1 MSSQLPTVETKEQ
14 CQGSVERIVFFNEE
28 NGFVVARLK
37 TNKKNELL
45 TIVGTVPSL
54 SPGEFVQ
61 CQGQWFN
68 DPNHGLQFKAET
80 IQVIPPSSL
89 EGIKKYL
96 SSGIVKGIGAH
107 YAELLINAFGKN
119 VLEIMD
125 NEPNRLLEIPGI
137 GKQRLEKIVEGWTQ
151 QKSIRDIILFLQQHG
166 IGNARAMRIY
176 KAYGEKAV
184 EKIKANPFRLADE
197 VYGIGFKTADALAQQ
212 LGIAADA
219 LVRIRAA
226 LRFQLQMFAQQ
237 GHCAIQRQKLIETTS
252 ELLQIEP
259 EKILPGIEAELT
271 EKNIIAEKIKNEDC
285 LFLTSLHR
293 AEVNVLQHL
302 IRLKKACSNWLP
314 IDALKAIPWV
324 EEKTKI
330 ELSYSQK
337 QAVIQALENKVLII
351 TGGPGVGKTTVVNSI
366 LQIARSKRIAVT
378 LCAPTGRAAKRLAET
393 TNMEAKTIHRLLGKK
408 LNIETAH
415 HDLLKT
421 DLVIVDETSMIDIVL
436 MQHLLAAIPDHA
448 SVIFV
453 GDVDQLPSVGPGSVL
468 ADFIDSDAI
477 TCIRLNE
484 IFRQARTSKIILN
497 AHRVNEGK
505 MPLKID
511 PDDNEVSD
519 FYFIAAETPEEIEKK
534 LLHVV
539 IERIPKRFGFDPIF
553 DIQVLTPMNRNQ
565 LGARALN
572 QTLQQHLNKNQ
583 KLQVTRFGN
592 TFSVGD
598 KVIQLVNNYDKEV
611 FNGDIGFIH
620 AIHMD
625 DALVEIA
632 FEKNIVRY
640 DFDELDEINLAYAV
654 TIHKSQGSEYPV
666 VVIPIATQHFTLLE
680 KNLVYTAI
688 TRGKKLV
695 VLIGQK
701 KALAIAVNTKRS
713 KQRITKLQERLSQSE
728 SL

>member
-1 MSSQLPTVETKEQ
+1 MPSPPSTVETKEQ

-45 TIVGTVPSL
+45 TIVGNVPSL
-54 SPGEFVQ
+54 TPGEFVQ
-61 CQGQWFN
+61 CEGQWFN
-68 DPNHGLQFKAET
+68 DPNHGLQFKADH
-80 IQVIPPSSL
+80 IQIIPPSSL

-96 SSGIVKGIGAH
+96 SSGVVKGIGEH
-107 YAELLINAFGKN
+107 YAKLLINAFGKN
-119 VLEIMD
+119 VFDVMD
-125 NEPNRLLEIPGI
+125 NDPKRLLDIPGI
-137 GKQRLEKIVEGWTQ
+137 GKQRLERIVEGWQQ
-151 QKSIRDIILFLQQHG
+151 QKSVRNILVFLQQHG
-166 IGNARAMRIY
+166 MGNARAMRIY
-176 KAYGEKAV
+176 KTYGEKAV

-197 VYGIGFKTADALAQQ
+197 VYGIGFKTADTLAQQ

-219 LVRIRAA
+219 VVRIRAA
-226 LRFQLQMFAQQ
+226 LRYQLQAFAQQ
-237 GHCAIQRQKLIETTS
+237 GHCAIQQQKLIEATA
-252 ELLQIEP
+252 ELLQIAP
-259 EKILPGIEAELT
+259 EKILSGITEELA

-293 AEVNVLQHL
+293 AELNVVQHL
-302 IRLKKACSNWLP
+302 LRLQKAKSNWLP

-324 EEKTKI
+324 EEKTKL
-330 ELSYSQK
+330 ELSFSQK
-337 QAVIQALENKVLII
+337 QAVISALENKVLII

-378 LCAPTGRAAKRLAET
+378 LCAPTGRAAKRLSET
-393 TNMEAKTIHRLLGKK
+393 THMEAKTIHRLLGKK

-436 MQHLLAAIPDHA
+436 MQHLLAAVPDHA
-448 SVIFV
+448 SIIFV

-468 ADFIDSDAI
+468 ADFITSDTI
-477 TCIRLNE
+477 PCVRLKE

-511 PDDNEVSD
+511 PEESTEVSD
-519 FYFIAAETPEEIEKK
+519 FYFIAAETPDE
-534 LLHVV
+534 LLNVV
-539 IERIPKRFGFDPIF
+539 TDRIPKRFGFDPIF

-572 QTLQQHLNKNQ
+572 QTLQQQLNKNQ
-583 KLQVTRFGN
+583 SVQVMRFGN

-620 AIHMD
+620 AIHPD
-625 DALVEIA
+625 DAIVEIA

-640 DFDELDEINLAYAV
+640 DFDELDEINLAYAI

-680 KNLVYTAI
+680 KNLIYTGI

-713 KQRITKLQERLSQSE
+713 KQRVTKLQERLCEFFSN
-728 SL
+728 

>member
-1 MSSQLPTVETKEQ
+1 MSSHSQTAESKEQ

-45 TIVGTVPSL
+45 TIIGNVPSL

-68 DPNHGLQFKAET
+68 DPNHGLQFKADS
-80 IQVIPPSSL
+80 IQIVPPSSL

-119 VLEIMD
+119 VFDVMD
-125 NEPNRLLEIPGI
+125 NDPKRLLEISGI
-137 GKQRLEKIVEGWTQ
+137 GKQRLEKIIDGWQQ
-151 QKSIRDIILFLQQHG
+151 QKSVRNIMVFLQQHG
-166 IGNARAMRIY
+166 IGHARAMRIY
-176 KAYGEKAV
+176 KTYGDKAV

-219 LVRIRAA
+219 LIRIRAA
-226 LRFQLQMFAQQ
+226 LRYQLQTFAEQ
-237 GHCAIQRQKLIETTS
+237 GHCAIQQQKLIEATA
-252 ELLQIEP
+252 ELLQVEP
-259 EKILPGIEAELT
+259 EKIMPGIDAELA

-293 AEVNVLQHL
+293 AELNVVQHL
-302 IRLKKACSNWLP
+302 LRLKKAKSNWLP

-324 EEKTKI
+324 EEKTKL

-366 LQIARSKRIAVT
+366 LQIARSKRVAVT
-378 LCAPTGRAAKRLAET
+378 LCAPTGRAAKRLSET
-393 TNMEAKTIHRLLGKK
+393 THMEAKTIHRLLGKK
-408 LNIETAH
+408 LNVETAH
-415 HDLLKT
+415 HELLKT
-421 DLVIVDETSMIDIVL
+421 DLVIVDETSMIDVVL

-448 SVIFV
+448 SIIFV
-453 GDVDQLPSVGPGSVL
+453 GDIDQLPSVGPGCVL
-468 ADFIDSDAI
+468 ADLIQSDAI
-477 TCIRLNE
+477 ACVCLNE

-505 MPLKID
+505 MPLKMD
-511 PDDNEVSD
+511 PDEEVSD
-519 FYFIAAETPEEIEKK
+519 FYFISADTPEEIEKK
-534 LLHVV
+534 LLHIVV
-539 IERIPKRFGFDPIF
+539 ERIPKRFGFDPIF

-572 QTLQQHLNKNQ
+572 QILQQQLNKNQ
-583 KLQVTRFGN
+583 KIHITRFGN
-592 TFSVGD
+592 HFSVGD
-598 KVIQLVNNYDKEV
+598 KIIQLVNNYDKEV

-620 AIHMD
+620 AID
-625 DALVEIA
+625 VENAIVEIA

-640 DFDELDEINLAYAV
+640 DFDDLDEINLAYAI

-680 KNLVYTAI
+680 KNLIYTAI

-701 KALAIAVNTKRS
+701 KALAIAVNSKRS
-713 KQRITKLQERLSQSE
+713 KQRVTRLKERLCELFSN
-728 SL
+728 